1 MWLAS
6 SIDTTSSNH
15 AFDGVLQ
22 RGRHTQLHPEGKRM
36 SLTTSQ
42 TELACVYQKETPEGK
57 ATQSAHPGTSPELVA
72 PLLTS
77 LSAARFSPDDSF
89 SRQRVQLKKR
99 FNLLPTQQENIEY

>member
-1 MWLAS
+1 MVYFNEDGTRNYTLKAS
-6 SIDTTSSNH
+6 EWAHTTS
-15 AFDGVLQ
+15 
-22 RGRHTQLHPEGKRM
+22 HTK
-36 SLTTSQ
+36 
-42 TELACVYQKETPEGK
+42 LACVYQKETPEGN